1 MAGRISACVLGAF
14 LLSCSGILVAQ
25 QPPAPS
31 VYGQVSA
38 GHTAG
43 VYDSYAAPPVF
54 GGPSPSSD
62 IGFTTNP
69 TDPAFDY
76 DDNSPLDRVLRSA
89 FRNSWIRAE
98 YLQWDIENPG
108 KHALGEPVALEADP
122 TEHFDYDPLD
132 FIMDP
137 YDHVS
142 VRIPTLN
149 PISLKDNNGVRMTAG
164 LNTTFGTFEASWF
177 DLEES
182 GSAFRAME
190 LPSPPTD
197 LLIPVPPILPIPLPP
212 NRQPFQMRW
221 ILAGT
226 LLNGQVVDIN
236 DHPYFYNESFAVRM
250 KSNFEGAEIIF
261 VRGPKRNVRGL
272 TWQPLVGFQYRRL
285 DEDLYQTGVT
295 VDKPLFWFPGP
306 NPLPSNPR
314 VTTIDSSTENKIYSP
329 EIGLRTEIE
338 NKWFKLGVEPKIG
351 LGVNK
356 YRGSVTAS
364 QFRSNTDPTV
374 YTSEDGSRLMPTFEL
389 KAYARLNVSDSI
401 ALYAAYN
408 LFYAGKVTRPYDN
421 IRYNDNPVSP
431 TADVT
436 QHTNFQQFR
445 VQGLSVGGEIK
456 LP

>member
-38 GHTAG
+38 GHSA
-43 VYDSYAAPPVF
+43 VAYDSYAAPPVF

-76 DDNSPLDRVLRSA
+76 DDNSPFDRVLRSA
-89 FRNSWIRAE
+89 LRNSWIRAE
-98 YLQWDIENPG
+98 YLQWDFESPRN
-108 KHALGEPVALEADP
+108 HLLGEPIALEDDI
-122 TEHFDYDPLD
+122 TQEFDYEPLNTFIFPD
-132 FIMDP
+132 FAT
-137 YDHVS
+137 
-142 VRIPTLN
+142 VRVPTLG
-149 PISLKDNNGVRMTAG
+149 PISLRDQNGVRMTAG
-164 LNTTFGTFEASWF
+164 LETTFGTFEASWF
-177 DLEES
+177 DLEEA
-182 GSAFRAME
+182 GSEFSAPE
-190 LPSPPTD
+190 LPSNPPT
-197 LLIPVPPILPIPLPP
+197 LPLPP
-212 NRQPFQMRW
+212 FDFTWVLQS
-221 ILAGT
+221 T
-226 LLNGQVVDIN
+226 LVNGQVTDITAQ
-236 DHPYFYNESFAVRM
+236 DYFYNDSFDVSMR
-250 KSNFEGAEIIF
+250 SNFRGAEIIF

-285 DEDLYQTGVT
+285 DEDLFQRGVSI
-295 VDKPLFWFPGP
+295 VPPLFY
-306 NPLPSNPR
+306 LPSNPR
-314 VTTIDSSTENKIYSP
+314 VTTIDSSTENKMYSP

-356 YRGSVTAS
+356 YRGSVTVS
-364 QFRSNTDPTV
+364 QFRSDTDPTV
-374 YTSEDGSRLMPTFEL
+374 YTSEDGSRVIPTFEL
-389 KAYARLNVSDSI
+389 KTYARVNVSNSI
-401 ALYAAYN
+401 ALYVAYN
-408 LFYAGKVTRPYDN
+408 LFYAGKVTRPYNN
-421 IRYNDNPVSP
+421 IRYNDNVVSP

-436 QHTNFQQFR
+436 QDTNFEQFR